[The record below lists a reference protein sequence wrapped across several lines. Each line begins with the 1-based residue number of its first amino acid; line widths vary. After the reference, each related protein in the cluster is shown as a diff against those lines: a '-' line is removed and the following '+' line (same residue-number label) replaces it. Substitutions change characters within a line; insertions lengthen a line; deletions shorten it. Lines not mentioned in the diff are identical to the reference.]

1 MNEDGSSAGRLIE
14 RYWEDLLEAEPML
27 RTAIGDERFDDRLP
41 DPGPAGRA
49 QRERLHLG
57 ALEELGSFEI
67 GPLDEDRRVS
77 LDILEAIARRDLAA
91 LEHRTDRLSAV
102 SHLWGPAGLVG
113 ELASL
118 QRADTPERL
127 DRYRARIAATRA
139 FYDAEL
145 EIMREGIADGVTA
158 PRIVAERALAQT
170 ERLLATGADDSPA
183 LAPVPA
189 DDDAG
194 RELLTR
200 AIADQLLPALE
211 RYRAGVRDYLPNAT
225 ETIGLSA
232 LPGGD
237 AMYAAQI
244 LSWTTLELDAREVHE
259 LGTQDLER
267 IQEERGRS
275 AAILG
280 YPDAATAEAGIAQ
293 HAAFRFASPDEL
305 KEVAE
310 AQVRRSW
317 DVAPAWF
324 SRVPSANCE
333 VRLVEAFR
341 EADMP
346 FAFYN
351 QPTQDGSRPGV
362 YYVNGFDLERKPKH
376 QLASTTYHEANP
388 GLHFQI
394 ALEQEMD
401 ARPAIR
407 RFGGFLA
414 GSAFTEGWGLYSE
427 RLADEM
433 GLYEDES
440 ERLGMLDLQGM
451 RAARLVVDTGIHA
464 LGWTRERAIAT
475 LEDAGLPTVEA
486 TIETDRYITMP
497 GQALSYK
504 IGQFEIERQRTAAAE
519 REGAEFSL
527 RAFHDRLLALGS
539 LPLTAL
545 RRELAR

>member
-1 MNEDGSSAGRLIE
+1 
-14 RYWEDLLEAEPML
+14 
-27 RTAIGDERFDDRLP
+27 
-41 DPGPAGRA
+41 
-49 QRERLHLG
+49 
-57 ALEELGSFEI
+57 
-67 GPLDEDRRVS
+67 
-77 LDILEAIARRDLAA
+77 
-91 LEHRTDRLSAV
+91 
-102 SHLWGPAGLVG
+102 
-113 ELASL
+113 
-118 QRADTPERL
+118 
-127 DRYRARIAATRA
+127 
-139 FYDAEL
+139 
-145 EIMREGIADGVTA
+145 
-158 PRIVAERALAQT
+158 
-170 ERLLATGADDSPA
+170 
-183 LAPVPA
+183 
-189 DDDAG
+189 
-194 RELLTR
+194 
-200 AIADQLLPALE
+200 
-211 RYRAGVRDYLPNAT
+211 
-225 ETIGLSA
+225 
-232 LPGGD
+232 
-237 AMYAAQI
+237 
-244 LSWTTLELDAREVHE
+244 
-259 LGTQDLER
+259 
-267 IQEERGRS
+267 
-275 AAILG
+275 
-280 YPDAATAEAGIAQ
+280 
-293 HAAFRFASPDEL
+293 
-305 KEVAE
+305 VAE

-324 SRVPSANCE
+324 GRVPSANCE

-388 GLHFQI
+388 GHHFQV

-401 ARPAIR
+401 GRPAIR